1 MAWDPDRYCQEV
13 MDPARRANNVPP
25 ADLYLRYGLPA
36 GVSDPAE
43 FAAQVGRVCAY
54 WREKERTRGYRKLAQ
69 ALLREHAQL
78 EQDGPLTLRKFR
90 QLHQQARQ
98 EQQDQLDRLARAE
111 AGAATHAGPA
121 TVTRLQNAVSFR
133 FTHAEVADSLRRAGV
148 RVVEAFPE
156 LPTAPHLKQG
166 ALASHVRELG
176 KQLSAEVVFG
186 AATGR
191 DFRVLGGFRLTD
203 GTRLDEAALSTA
215 RDRAA
220 ALPYSDRTAA
230 TENVLSILTAAAR
243 QPGQLDALLL
253 SEVVEQLR
261 DVAAAGFAQPAIA
274 ERAHDLGLEVDEAGL
289 IASALLAG
297 DTVAALRQQAE
308 VELTAGRLRGAQ
320 RLAAGLPADDPLRDR
335 IMVVD
340 TTVTELG
347 RAADEEL
354 ARERPEQAALRLA
367 EALRKAC
374 DDAGLAERLAAVPPP
389 APRNPG
395 ARLAGDHVMVTWE
408 PSPALAGPV
417 RYRVSRGTGR
427 APASPADGT
436 AVIAGT
442 TEHTVLDTAAPTGA
456 ELRYSVFADRGGEAC
471 SPPATTPPLVL
482 APDVT
487 DLSLTTAETSLA
499 VSWPAPRGA
508 QTILVRR
515 TTGHPPRVPE
525 DGTPVES
532 SVTGFTDTGLRTGT
546 EYFYRISVSYRTGD
560 GQRRQSAGIVVSAVP
575 EPEPG
580 AVTDLELTVP
590 ADGVAVVVA
599 CWTPPRYG
607 RVSLMRSQVPPPWP
621 AGCRITPQDAAALHE
636 VPGVPRRRS
645 DGRDYLELS
654 SLPPGR
660 HYLLPVTSRGSA
672 LVAGSTAEAGLAGPV
687 TGLTA
692 RRVHDSVLLAWEWP
706 EGATDTVISWS
717 GQEERRSWRVYHEG
731 GGVELTVGPAETQVE
746 VRAVYPHSGGQ
757 LNAAPARV
765 TVPGRA
771 VAVRYRIRTR
781 WWRRRQRTVEF
792 SAEQA
797 AQLPALLIVQATGPY
812 PPDRP
817 AGSETLVRVEPQPI
831 GPGQRLAVSVPVR
844 RGPGWLACF
853 TDPAATDPAPILLFH
868 PAAAEM
874 RIR

>member
-1 MAWDPDRYCQEV
+1 MAWDPDRYCREV
-13 MDPARRANNVPP
+13 LDPARRANNIPP
-25 ADLYLRYGLPA
+25 ADLYLRYGLHA

-43 FAAQVGRVCAY
+43 FAAQIGRVCAY
-54 WREKERTRGYRKLAQ
+54 WRQKERTRGYKQLAR
-69 ALLREHAQL
+69 ALLSAHTDLA
-78 EQDGPLTLRKFR
+78 QDGPLTLRTFR
-90 QLHQQARQ
+90 QHHQRARQ
-98 EQQDQLDRLARAE
+98 EQKDQLDRLAKAE

-121 TVTRLQNAVSFR
+121 TVARLQNALSFR
-133 FTHAEVADSLRRAGV
+133 FTQAEVAESLRRAGV

-156 LPTAPHLKQG
+156 LPTAPHPKQG

-191 DFRVLGGFRLTD
+191 DFRVLGGFRLAD
-203 GTRLDEAALSTA
+203 DTRLDEAALSRA
-215 RDRAA
+215 RDRTA
-220 ALPYSDRTAA
+220 ALPYSNRKTA

-253 SEVVEQLR
+253 SEVVERLR
-261 DVAAAGFAQPAIA
+261 ERATAGFGQRTIAAQ
-274 ERAHDLGLEVDEAGL
+274 AHDLGLVADEAGL

-308 VELTAGRLRGAQ
+308 QELAAGRLRGAQ
-320 RLAAGLPADDPLRDR
+320 RLAAGLPANDPLRDR
-335 IMVVD
+335 IMAAD
-340 TTVTELG
+340 GMVTALG

-354 ARERPEQAALRLA
+354 SRDRPEQAALRLA
-367 EALRKAC
+367 EALRTAS
-374 DDAGLAERLAAVPPP
+374 DDADLAERLAAVPPP
-389 APRNPG
+389 TPRNPG

-408 PSPALAGPV
+408 PSPALAGQV

-442 TEHTVLDTAAPTGA
+442 TEHAVLDTAAPPGA
-456 ELRYSVFADRGGEAC
+456 ELRYSVFADRCGEAC
-471 SPPATTPPLVL
+471 SPPATTSPLVL

-487 DLSLTTAETSLA
+487 GVSLTTAETALA
-499 VSWPAPRGA
+499 VSWQPPRGA

-515 TTGHPPRVPE
+515 TAGHPPRVPE

-532 SVTGFTDTGLRTGT
+532 SLTGFTDTGLCTGT
-546 EYFYRISVSYRTGD
+546 EYFYRISASYRTGD
-560 GQRRQSAGIVVSAVP
+560 GQRRHSAGIVLSAVP

-590 ADGVAVVVA
+590 ADGAAVVVA

-607 RVSLMRSQVPPPWP
+607 RVSLMRSQVPPQWP
-621 AGCRITPQDAAALHE
+621 AGSRITPQDAAALHE
-636 VPGVPRRRS
+636 VPGMPRRHI

-672 LVAGSTAEAGLAGPV
+672 LVVGSTAEAGLAGPV

-692 RRVHDSVLLAWEWP
+692 RRMHDSVLLAWEWP
-706 EGATDTVISWS
+706 EGATDTVIRWS
-717 GQEERRSWRVYHEG
+717 GQEERCSWRVYHEG
-731 GGVELTVGPAETQVE
+731 GGVELTVGPDETRVE

-757 LNAAPARV
+757 LNAAPAGV

-792 SAEQA
+792 SAERA
-797 AQLPALLIVQATGPY
+797 TQLPALLIVQATGPY
-812 PPDRP
+812 PADLP
-817 AGSETLVRVEPQPI
+817 AGSETLLRVEPQPI
-831 GPGQRLAVSVPVR
+831 GPGQRLAVSVSVR

-853 TDPAATDPAPILLFH
+853 TDPAATDPAAVLLFH
-868 PAAAEM
+868 PPAAEM